1 MRTGIIQSSTW
12 INEVEQHPVTAKG
25 HEHLQEADLVPADPP
40 AADPVVAVPPEDG
53 PVACDTP
60 GDDDP
65 AVLDPAVEGLV
76 VPEL

>member
-1 MRTGIIQSSTW
+1 M
-12 INEVEQHPVTAKG
+12 E
-25 HEHLQEADLVPADPP
+25 PP

-60 GDDDP
+60 GDDP